1 MKLKEQINKQR
12 AYAIRMLKEAK
23 NNNDSF
29 HCGYWQAIMDAM
41 DWVQESRD
49 TWTYMDKT
57 DMPQDKGSAF

>member
-1 MKLKEQINKQR
+1 MKLKEQMNKQR

-23 NNNDSF
+23 SNNDSF

-41 DWVQESRD
+41 DWVQESRN
-49 TWTYMDKT
+49 TWTYMDDT

>member
-1 MKLKEQINKQR
+1 MKLKEQMNKQR

-41 DWVQESRD
+41 DWVQESRN
-49 TWTYMDKT
+49 TWTYMDDT
-57 DMPQDKGSAF
+57 DMPQDRGSAF

>member
-41 DWVQESRD
+41 DWV
-49 TWTYMDKT
+49 
-57 DMPQDKGSAF
+57 

>member
-12 AYAIRMLKEAK
+12 AYAIRMLKKAK
-23 NNNDSF
+23 DNDDIF
-29 HCGYWQAIMDAM
+29 YCGYWKAIIDAM

-49 TWTYMDKT
+49 IWTYMDKT